1 MVIAIDGPAGS
12 GKSTVARMLAKGLGC
27 SYINSGRF
35 YRAFT
40 LKCIRKNTDFENK
53 QSVLEAALG
62 ATVSWHENR
71 VFLDG
76 EDVDSQL
83 QTDIIDQHV
92 AALSSIIAI
101 RHKVNELVRE
111 IAKNHRIVVEGR
123 DMTTVVFPDAD
134 FAFYLD
140 ATPESRAKRRYQ
152 QGVSSLSYEQILQ
165 SILARDELD
174 RNKEEG
180 SLKIASHVE
189 YLDSSDLTIEQVYD
203 RLVRK
208 IQL

>member
-12 GKSTVARMLAKGLGC
+12 GKSTIARMLAKGLGY

-35 YRAFT
+35 YRALT
-40 LKCIRKNTDFENK
+40 LKCLRKTIDFNDRKAVEK
-53 QSVLEAALG
+53 TALDS
-62 ATVSWHENR
+62 TVSWADNR
-71 VFLDG
+71 IFLDG

-83 QTDIIDQHV
+83 QTDLIDLHV
-92 AALSSIIAI
+92 AALSSIIPI
-101 RHKVNELVRE
+101 RHKVNALVRE
-111 IAKNHRIVVEGR
+111 IALNHQIVVEGR
-123 DMTTVVFPDAD
+123 DMTTVVFPDAE

-140 ATPESRAKRRYQ
+140 ASPESRARRRYQ
-152 QGVSSLSYEQILQ
+152 QGVSSLTYEEILK
-165 SILARDELD
+165 SIIARDELD
-174 RNKEEG
+174 KNKEEG
-180 SLKIASHVE
+180 SLKIAPHVE